1 VLRYVVKRLFVA
13 ALLVVGLLSV
23 LFFIVR
29 LLPGDPMA
37 RALTEES
44 GPQEAAAVRRQL
56 GLDAPL
62 VVQYGRWLTAFLLH
76 GDLGTSF
83 ASRQPVTALVR
94 AALPNTLLLAGW
106 ALVLRFALGVL
117 AGTWAALRHGSRI
130 DRGLLTAALLVYS
143 MPAFWLGVM
152 LQLVFAYTWHW
163 LPPDGRASLD
173 HEALSWWGRYW
184 DDARHL
190 VLPVCVLGLGGVAST
205 ARYMRASLLET
216 LTAEHVRAA
225 RARGLPERAVVLH
238 HAVRNA
244 LAPIVTL
251 LGMSLPALVGGA
263 LVVETIFS
271 WPGMGRLAVHAVA
284 ARDYPVILATTF
296 LSAVLVVVGNLCA
309 DVAGA
314 LLDPRV
320 RLE

>member
-1 VLRYVVKRLFVA
+1 MLRFVVRRLLVA
-13 ALLVVGLLSV
+13 ALLVVALLSV

-29 LLPGDPMA
+29 LLPGDPLA
-37 RALTEES
+37 HALTEES
-44 GPQEAAAVRRQL
+44 GPEDAAVLRHEL

-62 VVQYGRWLTAFLLH
+62 LVQYGRWLAAWLLR
-76 GDLGTSF
+76 GDFGTSF
-83 ASRQPVTALVR
+83 AARRPVAALLR
-94 AALPNTLLLAGW
+94 DTLPNTLVLAGL
-106 ALVLRFALGVL
+106 ALLLRFTLGVV
-117 AGTWAALRHGSRI
+117 AGTWAALRHGTRT
-130 DRGLLTAALLVYS
+130 DRALVMSALVLYS
-143 MPAFWLGVM
+143 IPAFWLGVM

-163 LPPDGRASLD
+163 LPPDSRQSLD
-173 HEALSWWGRYW
+173 AATLPFLARGW
-184 DDARHL
+184 DLLRHL

-216 LTAEHVRAA
+216 LSQDHVRAA
-225 RARGLPERAVVLH
+225 RARGLSERAVLLR
-238 HAVRNA
+238 HALRNA

-271 WPGMGRLAVHAVA
+271 WPGMGRLAVSAVG

-296 LSAVLVVVGNLCA
+296 LSAVLVVAGNLIA
-309 DVAGA
+309 DVACS